1 MKEIKI
7 QIGGRQLP
15 LIFNMAAWAE
25 IEEKVCPI
33 QELGDRLAGSERVR
47 TVNKVAAIMV
57 RAGGAAGVADVTEEW
72 MLKNARPR
80 QMQEMSVKIMD
91 AISAGMEMEASE
103 DDERGE
109 VDVTLREINKKKGPE
124 D

>member
-1 MKEIKI
+1 MREISI
-7 QIGGRQLP
+7 TIGGRHLP

-47 TVNKVAAIMV
+47 TVNRVAAIMV
-57 RAGGAAGVADVTEEW
+57 RAGGAGTADVTEEW

>member
-1 MKEIKI
+1 MREISI
-7 QIGGRQLP
+7 TIGGRQLP

-25 IEEKVCPI
+25 IEEKACPI

-47 TVNKVAAIMV
+47 IVNRVAAIMV
-57 RAGGAAGVADVTEEW
+57 RAGGAADVTEEW